1 MAKRE
6 GSSHTHTSHTRIT
19 SLFLLAIYILRHRIM
34 SSSKRSYA
42 IASALALVAVCII
55 VIFVA
60 SSNNDTPIGSNLY
73 RHLTESSSSS
83 SLLDENQ
90 ALPPLFPLTWPSD
103 YLGFTCA
110 TLGLLLAAGGGIGK

>member
-1 MAKRE
+1 
-6 GSSHTHTSHTRIT
+6 
-19 SLFLLAIYILRHRIM
+19 M

-42 IASALALVAVCII
+42 VASTLALLAVCII

-60 SSNNDTPIGSNLY
+60 SSTNNDTPIGNSNLH
-73 RHLTESSSSS
+73 RHLTESSPSS
-83 SLLDENQ
+83 SLFDENR

-110 TLGLLLAAGGGIGK
+110 TLGLLLAAGGGIGTLW

>member
-1 MAKRE
+1 
-6 GSSHTHTSHTRIT
+6 
-19 SLFLLAIYILRHRIM
+19 M

-42 IASALALVAVCII
+42 IASSALALLAVFIVA
-55 VIFVA
+55 IFVA
-60 SSNNDTPIGSNLY
+60 SSNNDTPTGSNLH

-83 SLLDENQ
+83 SSLLDENRV
-90 ALPPLFPLTWPSD
+90 LPSLFPLTWPSD

>member
-1 MAKRE
+1 MP
-6 GSSHTHTSHTRIT
+6 
-19 SLFLLAIYILRHRIM
+19 
-34 SSSKRSYA
+34 SSSNRSYA
-42 IASALALVAVCII
+42 IASALALPALCII

-60 SSNNDTPIGSNLY
+60 SSNSNSNTPIGNSHLH
-73 RHLTESSSSS
+73 RHLTESSS

-110 TLGLLLAAGGGIGK
+110 ILGLLLAAGGGIGK

>member
-1 MAKRE
+1 
-6 GSSHTHTSHTRIT
+6 
-19 SLFLLAIYILRHRIM
+19 M

-42 IASALALVAVCII
+42 IASALALLAVFIVA
-55 VIFVA
+55 IFVA
-60 SSNNDTPIGSNLY
+60 SSNNDTPTGSNLH

-83 SLLDENQ
+83 SSLLDENRV
-90 ALPPLFPLTWPSD
+90 LPSLFPLTWPSD